1 MAEDNELHH
10 AKDKNASGAASTQG
24 DDRKTFLGQ
33 TAGTWYIYWICGV
46 ASLANIFQ
54 GFDSGI
60 YTIIIAEKAFI
71 ERFNITGSRQG
82 AVASMISMLHHC
94 SQIPTRDR
102 SSVSP

>member
-1 MAEDNELHH
+1 MAEENELHRVRN
-10 AKDKNASGAASTQG
+10 KDTSETASTQG
-24 DDRKTFLGQ
+24 DDQKTFLGQ
-33 TAGTWYIYWICGV
+33 TPGTWYIYWICGV

-94 SQIPTRDR
+94 S
-102 SSVSP
+102 